1 MEEREWKKGLP
12 KCVLHHAA
20 YHYRVCDTV
29 IRCYSND
36 VCLYVSQDST
46 AKGAALDLT
55 FEAIL
60 EFVQKKY
67 K

>member
-1 MEEREWKKGLP
+1 MCYIIRLIITD
-12 KCVLHHAA
+12 CVMQLFVAI
-20 YHYRVCDTV
+20 VMMFC
-29 IRCYSND
+29 

-46 AKGAALDLT
+46 AKGTAPDLT

>member
-1 MEEREWKKGLP
+1 MCYIIRLIITD
-12 KCVLHHAA
+12 CVMQLFVAI
-20 YHYRVCDTV
+20 VMMFC
-29 IRCYSND
+29 

-46 AKGAALDLT
+46 AKGAAPDLT